1 MYSQEEYDL
10 VHNWLQQRVWVLEQG
25 PMDGT
30 IGDQRGW
37 KLSHES
43 ANHESIKKN
52 VAYMLWGIADMN
64 DTYFTAGVNGFE
76 QYYKSLKS
84 DHETTYNKLFGE
96 EFARSYEKQLAE
108 LKNARALKRRS

>member
-1 MYSQEEYDL
+1 MNAAYAAMLNHFNPESLKRYINAGDSL
-10 VHNWLQQRVWVLEQG
+10 LGNKNAKNW
-25 PMDGT
+25 
-30 IGDQRGW
+30 
-37 KLSHES
+37 S
-43 ANHESIKKN
+43 A
-52 VAYMLWGIADMN
+52 
-64 DTYFTAGVNGFE
+64 FE